1 MTKKVLALS
10 DIVLD
15 MIYSPMVRTRFADV
29 DLIIG
34 CGDLP
39 YYYLEYAMTAINK
52 PLFFVRGNHS
62 SVIEH
67 TSAGPQEGPLGA
79 VDLHRRVIVFEG
91 LLIGGIEGSLRYRS
105 GPFQYSDTEMWWYI
119 IGLIP
124 ALLRNQILHG
134 RYLDVFV
141 THAPP
146 WGIHDQPDLPH
157 HGIKAFRW
165 FLKVFKPAYH
175 LHGHIHVYK
184 PDTVTNT
191 RFFDTQVINTY
202 GYVETII
209 EPVKRGPSLTGVF
222 QKDNGAQNP
231 DRSKL

>member
-1 MTKKVLALS
+1 MTKKVLSLS
-10 DIVLD
+10 DVVLD
-15 MIYSPMVRTRFADV
+15 TIYSPRVRSRFTDV

-39 YYYLEYAMTAINK
+39 YYYLEYVMTALNK
-52 PLFFVRGNHS
+52 PLFYVRGNHS
-62 SVIEH
+62 SIVEH
-67 TSAGPQEGPLGA
+67 TTTGPKEGPLGA
-79 VDLHRRVIVFEG
+79 IDIHRKVVVFEG
-91 LLIGGIEGSLRYRS
+91 LLFGGVEGSLRYRS
-105 GPFQYSDTEMWWYI
+105 GPYQYTDAEMWWYV

-124 ALLRNQILHG
+124 ALFRNQILYG

-175 LHGHIHVYK
+175 FHGHIHVYRR
-184 PDTVTNT
+184 DTETNT
-191 RFFDTQVINTY
+191 RFNVTQVINSY
-202 GYVETII
+202 GYTETVV
-209 EPVKRGPSLTGVF
+209 EPVKGGSGLLGILHGDKGT
-222 QKDNGAQNP
+222 Q
-231 DRSKL
+231 RS